1 MTGQIITT
9 DYTNY
14 DNKSDIHYC
23 NSGAYNIVLLLRIS
37 CENKKRWFKDLMSF
51 FVKLHQSKFLDYSP
65 EKFEMDEVTF
75 EKRKEQ
81 ENILRR
87 KLIAYVTLFTN
98 ER

>member
-37 CENKKRWFKDLMSF
+37 CENKKR
-51 FVKLHQSKFLDYSP
+51 
-65 EKFEMDEVTF
+65 
-75 EKRKEQ
+75 
-81 ENILRR
+81 
-87 KLIAYVTLFTN
+87 
-98 ER
+98 